1 MMPINNINVLKRKI
15 SELKRSLSGHKLAK
29 NDRLLIDIIVQL
41 ADILTSESAREKLLV
56 NSLSSTSNT
65 SDQEIKNETVL
76 RLRDVLH
83 PPGRNR

>member
-1 MMPINNINVLKRKI
+1 MMPINNINVLKLKVN
-15 SELKRSLSGHKLAK
+15 ELKRSLSGHKLAK

-41 ADILTSESAREKLLV
+41 ADILTSESAREKLLA
-56 NSLSSTSNT
+56 NSLSSTSDT

-83 PPGRNR
+83 PPGRTR